1 MTHVSTTMLM
11 ALPPRGVLSS
21 ILRLCAACCMLRHSR
36 AWPSRLCAGACAR
49 SLPRM
54 CNGLDRDSTEVSFL
68 ASSAYLRGWRRGL
81 RPDRV
86 RSLWL
91 PRFSCDISYIMSFIM
106 STGKGVGI
114 SPVFRSRAERPRAEV
129 QEVPLGGCPHKVPFR
144 LPRVPIAIES
154 FCLLCPSRGYAKL
167 TALSGIDA
175 LVGDTQRKPSG
186 QGLWQRRSTGI
197 RVGRVASCPLGNA
210 DAT

>member
-1 MTHVSTTMLM
+1 MHRTLQNTLIRRSRDREVQQAESHADGQDDRRVPRPLPDRRRQG
-11 ALPPRGVLSS
+11 ALPLRRVAEGPWPPVLR
-21 ILRLCAACCMLRHSR
+21 RLEDGRDVHPVDHGEDMNTSWGAAVSAAQLVASR
-36 AWPSRLCAGACAR
+36 
-49 SLPRM
+49 
-54 CNGLDRDSTEVSFL
+54 V
-68 ASSAYLRGWRRGL
+68 
-81 RPDRV
+81 
-86 RSLWL
+86 
-91 PRFSCDISYIMSFIM
+91 
-106 STGKGVGI
+106 
-114 SPVFRSRAERPRAEV
+114 
-129 QEVPLGGCPHKVPFR
+129 CPHKVPFR

-175 LVGDTQRKPSG
+175 LVGAIQRKPSG